1 MDNNGQQSAVLHDS
15 LMTFFLVFHGIL
27 GHCMVLHG
35 AYLMVF
41 HCIQGNCMGSEKGFK
56 DHV

>member
-1 MDNNGQQSAVLHDS
+1 MNFVFFGVKKSGIGV
-15 LMTFFLVFHGIL
+15 FLVS
-27 GHCMVLHG
+27 VENG
-35 AYLMVF
+35 AGVKKMTNFRYDLMVF